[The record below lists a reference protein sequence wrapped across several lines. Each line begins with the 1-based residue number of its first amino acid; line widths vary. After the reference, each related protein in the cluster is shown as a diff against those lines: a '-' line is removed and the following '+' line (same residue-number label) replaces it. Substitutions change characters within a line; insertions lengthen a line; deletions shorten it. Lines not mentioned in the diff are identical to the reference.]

1 MSNRK
6 NLRLMRKFILFLFF
20 TIAICGI
27 WTVQQ
32 LQFSTTSVSS
42 LVLSEFEALA
52 DKTPSNLFNCSCGL
66 IWGSG
71 CRRDNWGVDCATSDT
86 ELCSD
91 FDGNCS
97 GS

>member
-1 MSNRK
+1 MLNRK

-32 LQFSTTSVSS
+32 LQFSTSPRSISS
-42 LVLSEFEALA
+42 FTEIEALA
-52 DKTPSNLFNCSCGL
+52 ANEDPSDLFNCICGL

-86 ELCSD
+86 RLCSD

-97 GS
+97 D